1 MSVTIGFIIDIVI
14 IALLVIFG
22 LVGYKKGILKS
33 IISLLNWVVCILIA
47 VFTAKY
53 VAGWLNHIFDF
64 SGWIGSKISK
74 SLIKSNDFFAMSVN
88 SFGGKENL
96 IASIPAGINGFLE
109 KITKLL
115 FNGNVDMSSTSSVGS
130 IMGTTL
136 GHITFIVITGI
147 LIFIILKI
155 IVLLLSKLFKN
166 ISQTKV
172 LGGLNK
178 VLGLALGLVKA
189 GLIIVIINIVL
200 VIGSM
205 IPFMNKTVAPLI
217 QDHTYVEKYV
227 YNTTD
232 KLFGKYVIEG
242 EMIQNWVEDKWENR

>member
-1 MSVTIGFIIDIVI
+1 MSVTIGLIIDVVIV
-14 IALLVIFG
+14 ALLAIFG
-22 LVGYKKGILKS
+22 IVGYKKGILKS

-64 SGWIGSKISK
+64 SGWIGSTISK
-74 SLIKSNDFFAMSVN
+74 NLIKSNDFFAMSVN

-96 IASIPAGINGFLE
+96 IAAIPAEVNSFVE
-109 KITKLL
+109 KLTTIV
-115 FNGNVDMSSTSSVGS
+115 FNGNIDMNSTESVGS

-147 LIFIILKI
+147 LIFIVLKI

-166 ISQTKV
+166 IGQTKV

-178 VLGLALGLVKA
+178 VLGLALGLLKA
-189 GLIIVIINIVL
+189 GLIIAIINIVL

-205 IPFMNKTVAPLI
+205 VPFMNKTVSPLI
-217 QDHTYVEKYV
+217 QDHTYVEKHI

-242 EMIQNWVEDKWENR
+242 EMIQNWVEDKWEKR